1 MEKPKVL
8 KYVNPEDKEILR
20 KQSEEIDMTSEEGKE
35 EARALAMVL
44 MEEVERQNGAAGFS
58 APQLGKLKRI
68 MAIKTFQDRE
78 TQLILVNPEI
88 IDMQGVSKEEEGC
101 FSIDYDNHY
110 YWTFK
115 DRPFRITVKAQD
127 LDGNELTIPFSV
139 ADSMIFMHEYEHF
152 FGELIIDNLEKKLD
166 IVKAEAGKTGIRTK
180 EGLTQEQIDRFV
192 VELPTEEE
200 KYKWKREH
208 PERKREVK
216 DRGMIDHKDYIV
228 FSDKDG
234 TLDLETEEGCKTLAE
249 AITLI
254 EGKSNGLFVITTAR
268 PAGEIVKIL
277 EDKGIPVPKYIIGD
291 NGFIYNTIDET
302 YVTEERLP
310 KEEMLDLI
318 NDMVTSG
325 KAGKDEIEFSTGDV
339 VILQDCPYT
348 AKSKAYERKL
358 GTRIFSQDVV
368 QSLSDTEKEI
378 LSLSLRVSSV
388 QAVEEIREY
397 IENNHLKVQL
407 NYQSLDDG
415 NYSVDLAPSGIHKAT
430 SVLKLSQLA
439 INGDKKREDI
449 RGNFTC
455 IGDGTNDITML
466 TTAYAHG
473 ENAVIADKDS
483 EESKEL
489 KAELENAIKPYEG
502 FKTGELVELDGPAND
517 YILALAK
524 EKAEKLASK
533 AMRRAV
539 GMVAENGEIPSAEK
553 GNPTKTENQ
562 SKGSVK

>member
-1 MEKPKVL
+1 MEEPKVL
-8 KYVNPEDKEILR
+8 KYVNPEDKKILR
-20 KQSEEIDMTSEEGKE
+20 KHSEEIDMTSEEGKE

-58 APQLGKLKRI
+58 APQLGNLKRI
-68 MAIKTFQDRE
+68 MAIKTFQDRN
-78 TQLILVNPEI
+78 TQLVLVNPEI
-88 IDMQGVSKEEEGC
+88 IHIQGVSKEEEGC

-139 ADSMIFMHEYEHF
+139 ADSLMFMHEYEHF
-152 FGELIIDNLEKKLD
+152 FGELIIDNLEEKLD
-166 IVKAEAGKTGIRTK
+166 IVKAEPGETGIKTE
-180 EGLTQEQIDRFV
+180 EGLTQEQKDSIVMEF
-192 VELPTEEE
+192 PTEEE
-200 KYKWKREH
+200 KYAWKKEH
-208 PERKREVK
+208 PERKREIK
-216 DRGMIDHKDYIV
+216 DRGMIDNKDYIV

-310 KEEMLDLI
+310 KKEMLDLI

-339 VILQDCPYT
+339 VVLQDCPYT

-368 QSLSDTEKEI
+368 QSLTDTEKEI

-449 RGNFTC
+449 RGNFTS

-466 TTAYAHG
+466 TAAYAHG
-473 ENAVIADKDS
+473 ESAVIADKDS

-489 KAELENAIKPYEG
+489 KTEIKKAIKPYET
-502 FKTGELVELDGPAND
+502 FRTGNLVELEGPAND

-524 EKAEKLASK
+524 EKTEKLANK

-539 GMVAENGEIPSAEK
+539 GIVAENGVIPSAEQ
-553 GNPTKTENQ
+553 GNQTKAEK
-562 SKGSVK
+562 SK